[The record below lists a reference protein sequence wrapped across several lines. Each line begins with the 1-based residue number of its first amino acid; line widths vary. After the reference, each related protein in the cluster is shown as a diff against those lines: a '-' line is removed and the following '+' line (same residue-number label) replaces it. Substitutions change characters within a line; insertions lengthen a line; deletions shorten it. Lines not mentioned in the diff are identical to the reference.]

1 MHPYHG
7 GVLLL
12 ASIVV
17 IGLLLGWGLGGRIRN
32 LAELEV
38 RLWWLI
44 PAALLLQ
51 VVTIPRAGQG
61 PGRYAP
67 FAVLLLSFVLIGL
80 VMTLNWRLRGFPTI
94 LLGVILNVIPI
105 AINQGMPVSGPAIL
119 EVGGSLSAIPHE
131 LGEKH
136 HLLRPEDRLTAL
148 ADVIAV
154 RRPFQAVVS
163 AGDLVMWVGAGLF
176 LTAAMLGS
184 PRRARR
190 QSPAPRLE
198 DRSARTSG
206 SQQ

>member
-1 MHPYHG
+1 MHPYHC

-32 LAELEV
+32 LAELDV

-44 PAALLLQ
+44 PIALLLQ
-51 VVTIPRAGQG
+51 VVPIPRADHG
-61 PGRYAP
+61 PGRFGP

-80 VMTLNWRLRGFPTI
+80 VMGLNWRIRGFPTI
-94 LLGVILNVIPI
+94 LLGVILNLIPI

-119 EVGGSLSAIPHE
+119 EVGGSLSDIPHD

-136 HLLRPEDRLTAL
+136 HLLRPEDQLTAL

-154 RRPFQAVVS
+154 RAPFRAVVS
-163 AGDLVMWVGAGLF
+163 AGDLVMWVGAGWF
-176 LTAAMLGS
+176 VTAAMLGS
-184 PRRARR
+184 PRREPRRSPARR
-190 QSPAPRLE
+190 QESR
-198 DRSARTSG
+198 
-206 SQQ
+206 

>member
-7 GVLLL
+7 AVLLL

-38 RLWWLI
+38 RLWWVVPL
-44 PAALLLQ
+44 ALLMQ
-51 VVTIPRAGQG
+51 AISIPRAAEG

-67 FAVLLLSFVLIGL
+67 FAVLLLSFTL
-80 VMTLNWRLRGFPTI
+80 VGVVMALNWELRGFPTI
-94 LLGVILNVIPI
+94 LLGVVLNLIPI
-105 AINQGMPVSGPAIL
+105 AINQGMPVSGPAVIAS
-119 EVGGSLSAIPHE
+119 GGSIEAVPRE

-148 ADVIAV
+148 ADVVAV
-154 RRPFQAVVS
+154 RPPFRAVVS
-163 AGDLVMWVGAGLF
+163 AGDLVMWVGAGWF

-184 PRRARR
+184 PRRGRR
-190 QSPAPRLE
+190 PHPVPE
-198 DRSARTSG
+198 EVRSSRR
-206 SQQ
+206 